1 MRDIFAIAFVPAK
14 RRMPLALDD
23 FLPRPVLVATLV
35 VAFLSLMIDL
45 VPSEIEPEAADFHFD
60 LRTVEQQTRYEAR
73 VADILRTD
81 AGRGVFSRHAE
92 VLLEGQA
99 LAPEDLAVSADGV
112 AFTGLIDGRIIAL
125 TPSDDAKEPLVLR
138 NFTRTGQDLPEC
150 GSLELEPAC
159 GRPLG
164 LLFAPSAPFATYL
177 KRIPSPEL
185 FADDQ
190 VLLVADAYKGLL
202 LVDATGRK
210 TLLFNHVN
218 DPATGER
225 QRVIFMNSVAIT
237 RDGSAVFVTESSR
250 RFARNQVV
258 LEYLERRPTG
268 RLLRLDLSTGRVS
281 IVADDLAFPNG
292 LAMLED
298 AKGKDEA
305 LVIALT
311 TGHKLVKYSLKTKQI
326 EDYAFLP
333 SEPDNV
339 AIEVINS
346 KRSVVVGL
354 ATPSTGVVGY
364 LKTRVKTR
372 KLLSLLPPWITVTL
386 VKRSGSFAV
395 LDAESGDVR
404 RVYEDST
411 GKKAYLVSGAKR
423 FGDHFYLLSWFRQA
437 LTRIPAAV
445 LEEA

>member
-1 MRDIFAIAFVPAK
+1 
-14 RRMPLALDD
+14 MPLVLDD

-45 VPSEIEPEAADFHFD
+45 TQSDIEPEPVDFRYA
-60 LRTVEQQTRYEAR
+60 LRTTQQQARYEAH
-73 VADILRTD
+73 VGDILRSD
-81 AGRGVFSRHAE
+81 SGSGVFSRLGE
-92 VLLEGQA
+92 VLLEDQA

-112 AFTGLIDGRIIAL
+112 AFTGLIDGRILAL
-125 TPSDDAKEPLVLR
+125 TPSGDVKQPLSLR
-138 NFTRTGQDLPEC
+138 NFTRTGQDLPDC
-150 GSLELEPAC
+150 GSPELEPAC

-164 LLFAPSAPFATYL
+164 LLFAPSAPFAKFL

-185 FADDQ
+185 FAGDQ

-210 TLLFNHVN
+210 TLLFNHVV

-225 QRVIFMNSVAIT
+225 QRVDFMNGVAFA
-237 RDGSAVFVTESSR
+237 RDASAVFVTESSR
-250 RFARNQVV
+250 RFSRNQVV

-268 RLLRLDLSTGRVS
+268 RLLRLDLATGRVR
-281 IVADDLAFPNG
+281 IVADELAFPNG
-292 LAMLED
+292 LAMLAD
-298 AKGKDEA
+298 ANGKDEA
-305 LVIALT
+305 LIIALT
-311 TGHKLVKYSLKTKQI
+311 TRNKLVKYSLKTEQI
-326 EDYAFLP
+326 EDFAFLP

-339 AIEVINS
+339 AVEVVNS
-346 KRSVVVGL
+346 KPSIVVGL

-372 KLLSLLPPWITVTL
+372 KLLSLLPSWITVSL

-411 GKKAYLVSGAKR
+411 GKKAFLVSGAKR
-423 FGDHFYLLSWFRQA
+423 FGDHFYLLSWFRRA
-437 LTRIPAAV
+437 LVRIPAAA